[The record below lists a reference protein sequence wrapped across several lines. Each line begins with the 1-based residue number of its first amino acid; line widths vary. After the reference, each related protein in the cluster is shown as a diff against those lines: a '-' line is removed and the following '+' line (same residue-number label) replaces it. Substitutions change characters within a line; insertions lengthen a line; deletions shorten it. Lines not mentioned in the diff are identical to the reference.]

1 MLLAVLFLSTFAGAA
16 RRRDRRPG
24 LRPVDR
30 QQRRGQRLPARRG
43 WDGPLRAR
51 GVLPRRGDAGPALI
65 GAVLAVRQATGAAAL
80 NPLYGFG
87 AAPYADAFLAMGLA
101 LAAALVVAFGLQT
114 TPATSAASRQPG
126 RDDTE
131 GMRGPLRISRRRP
144 VGFQPR
150 V

>member
-1 MLLAVLFLSTFAGAA
+1 
-16 RRRDRRPG
+16 
-24 LRPVDR
+24 
-30 QQRRGQRLPARRG
+30 
-43 WDGPLRAR
+43 
-51 GVLPRRGDAGPALI
+51 
-65 GAVLAVRQATGAAAL
+65 VLAVRQATGAAAL
-80 NPLYGFG
+80 NPLYGLG

-131 GMRGPLRISRRRP
+131 AMRGPLRISRRRP

-150 V
+150 SD